1 MIKKEKTWL
10 FKYRE
15 AIKKGEIIAGLE
27 LITELDRLI
36 ADMENPRYVY
46 DTSEAYRRIDF
57 IENCIR
63 LTKSPFYG
71 KPMRLMLFQKAF
83 IEVIYSFKMAST
95 GFDRFKKVILL
106 IGRKNGKS
114 ELCSALMLSEMILGN
129 AGSDIVASS
138 NDDTQANILYDAAD
152 VMRKMID
159 PEQKDT
165 WRNQMHIR
173 NKQTNSKI
181 FKLSDKTRNKEGR
194 NIDLAVIDECYRG
207 DTEILTN
214 KGFKRFDN
222 LSKNDLVAQWDNGEI
237 TFVKPIRY
245 IKRECKEGLVKNN
258 LGAGRSLYTTP
269 RHNIVYEHNGKIG
282 SFEARDSRNLGYI
295 PLAGRRVGG
304 QKQRLT
310 DYERVLIA
318 TQADGS
324 LHYCQAKENNL
335 KNSRVSKGFMYSIA
349 FKKQR
354 KNKRFLSISNCLKD
368 VKEIKAKEGYSRY
381 TYILET
387 DKAKRLD
394 KCFCLEDM
402 SCEYAK
408 DFIEE
413 VSKWDG
419 YIDKDGRIYYASTM
433 QENSDFVAAVGMLA
447 GYSIKCSVM
456 PDTRSNK
463 FNTVYRVVL
472 QQRKLC
478 CRTFNAKKE
487 FIDYMGEVYCVE
499 VPSKKIVIRSEG
511 KALICGNCHEQK
523 EPVILKS
530 IEQSQSLKDNPKLL
544 IISTEGFVNDGT
556 LDQILID
563 CRKIINGEEDG
574 IAAER
579 TLPWLYTQD
588 SENELWQDEDS
599 WQKSNPTLGVVKKWD
614 YLREQIDLASKNKAD
629 RVFVLSKDFNIKQS
643 NSQAWLLSED
653 YKYEAKFNI
662 EDFKDAFVLGAVDLA
677 ETTDLTCAKIL
688 LMKPNDNTKYI
699 YTQYFIPESKLE
711 SSPDFSSG
719 ASYLEWAKK
728 GYLKICEGNENDL
741 SVVADWF
748 YEIYKKYN
756 IKLLKCGYDQRFAK
770 DFLNRMDYYGFE
782 CEMVYQNKQ
791 VLSNPMKLLEAD
803 LKSQRINYNE
813 NPIDQWCFGNASVE
827 VDNFGQCM
835 AVKIN
840 NQAAK
845 RIDGAVTTIILY
857 EMYRRYRSEFNQY
870 VNR

>member
-1 MIKKEKTWL
+1 MIKKEDTWL
-10 FKYRE
+10 FKYRQT
-15 AIKKGEIIAGLE
+15 IKDGHIKAGQE
-27 LITELDRLI
+27 LIMQLDNLI
-36 ADMENPRYVY
+36 RDLDNPRYVY
-46 DTSEAYRRIDF
+46 DVSDAYRRIDF

-71 KPMRLMLFQKAF
+71 KPMKLLLFQKAF
-83 IEVIYSFKMAST
+83 IEVIYSFKMAAT

-114 ELCSALMLSEMILGN
+114 ELCSALMLTEMILGN
-129 AGSDIVASS
+129 SGSDIVASS
-138 NDDTQANILYDAAD
+138 NDDTQANILYDAVD

-159 PEQKDT
+159 PDQKDT
-165 WRNQMHIR
+165 WRNQMNIR
-173 NKQTNSKI
+173 NKLTNSKI

-194 NIDLAVIDECYRG
+194 NIDLAVIDE
-207 DTEILTN
+207 
-214 KGFKRFDN
+214 
-222 LSKNDLVAQWDNGEI
+222 V
-237 TFVKPIRY
+237 
-245 IKRECKEGLVKNN
+245 
-258 LGAGRSLYTTP
+258 
-269 RHNIVYEHNGKIG
+269 
-282 SFEARDSRNLGYI
+282 
-295 PLAGRRVGG
+295 
-304 QKQRLT
+304 
-310 DYERVLIA
+310 
-318 TQADGS
+318 
-324 LHYCQAKENNL
+324 
-335 KNSRVSKGFMYSIA
+335 
-349 FKKQR
+349 
-354 KNKRFLSISNCLKD
+354 
-368 VKEIKAKEGYSRY
+368 
-381 TYILET
+381 
-387 DKAKRLD
+387 
-394 KCFCLEDM
+394 
-402 SCEYAK
+402 
-408 DFIEE
+408 
-413 VSKWDG
+413 
-419 YIDKDGRIYYASTM
+419 
-433 QENSDFVAAVGMLA
+433 
-447 GYSIKCSVM
+447 
-456 PDTRSNK
+456 
-463 FNTVYRVVL
+463 
-472 QQRKLC
+472 
-478 CRTFNAKKE
+478 
-487 FIDYMGEVYCVE
+487 
-499 VPSKKIVIRSEG
+499 
-511 KALICGNCHEQK
+511 HEQR

-556 LDQILID
+556 LDQILVD

-588 SENELWQDEDS
+588 SENELWQDESS
-599 WQKSNPTLGVVKKWD
+599 WQKSNPTLGIVKKWD
-614 YLREQIDLASKNKAD
+614 YLREQIDLASRNKGD

-653 YKYEAKFNI
+653 YKYDARFDI

-711 SSPDFSSG
+711 NSPDFSSG
-719 ASYLEWAKK
+719 ARYLEWAKK

-791 VLSNPMKLLEAD
+791 TLSNPMKLLEAD

>member
-1 MIKKEKTWL
+1 MIEKEKTWL

-15 AIKKGEIIAGLE
+15 AIKNGEIQAGQE
-27 LITELDRLI
+27 LIMQLDNLI
-36 ADMENPRYVY
+36 KDLGNTRYIY

-71 KPMRLMLFQKAF
+71 KPMKLMLFQKAF
-83 IEVIYSFKMAST
+83 IEVIYSFKMAAT

-114 ELCSALMLSEMILGN
+114 ELCSALMLTEMIMGN
-129 AGSDIVASS
+129 SGSDIVASS
-138 NDDTQANILYDAAD
+138 NDDTQANILYDAVD

-159 PEQKDT
+159 PDQKDT
-165 WRNQMHIR
+165 WRNQMNIR
-173 NKQTNSKI
+173 NKLTNSKI

-194 NIDLAVIDECYRG
+194 NIDLAVIDE
-207 DTEILTN
+207 
-214 KGFKRFDN
+214 
-222 LSKNDLVAQWDNGEI
+222 V
-237 TFVKPIRY
+237 
-245 IKRECKEGLVKNN
+245 
-258 LGAGRSLYTTP
+258 
-269 RHNIVYEHNGKIG
+269 
-282 SFEARDSRNLGYI
+282 
-295 PLAGRRVGG
+295 
-304 QKQRLT
+304 
-310 DYERVLIA
+310 
-318 TQADGS
+318 
-324 LHYCQAKENNL
+324 
-335 KNSRVSKGFMYSIA
+335 
-349 FKKQR
+349 
-354 KNKRFLSISNCLKD
+354 
-368 VKEIKAKEGYSRY
+368 
-381 TYILET
+381 
-387 DKAKRLD
+387 
-394 KCFCLEDM
+394 
-402 SCEYAK
+402 
-408 DFIEE
+408 
-413 VSKWDG
+413 
-419 YIDKDGRIYYASTM
+419 
-433 QENSDFVAAVGMLA
+433 
-447 GYSIKCSVM
+447 
-456 PDTRSNK
+456 
-463 FNTVYRVVL
+463 
-472 QQRKLC
+472 
-478 CRTFNAKKE
+478 
-487 FIDYMGEVYCVE
+487 
-499 VPSKKIVIRSEG
+499 
-511 KALICGNCHEQK
+511 HEQK

-556 LDQILID
+556 LDQLLVD
-563 CRKIINGEEDG
+563 CRRIINGEEDG

-588 SENELWQDEDS
+588 SEQEIWQDESS
-599 WQKSNPTLGVVKKWD
+599 WQKSNPTLGIVKKWD

-662 EDFKDAFVLGAVDLA
+662 EEFKDAFVLGAVDLA

-688 LMKPNDNTKYI
+688 LMKPNDNTKYV

-711 SSPDFSSG
+711 NSPDFSSG
-719 ASYLEWAKK
+719 ASYLEWAKN

-791 VLSNPMKLLEAD
+791 TLSNPMKLLEAD
-803 LKSQRINYNE
+803 LKSQSINYNE

>member
-1 MIKKEKTWL
+1 MIEKEKTWL

-15 AIKKGEIIAGLE
+15 AIKNGEIQAGQE
-27 LITELDRLI
+27 LIMQLDNLI
-36 ADMENPRYVY
+36 KDLGNPRYIY

-71 KPMRLMLFQKAF
+71 KPMKLMLFQKAF
-83 IEVIYSFKMAST
+83 IEVIYSFKMAAT

-114 ELCSALMLSEMILGN
+114 ELCSALMLTEMIMGN
-129 AGSDIVASS
+129 SGSDIVASS
-138 NDDTQANILYDAAD
+138 NDDTQANILYDAVD

-159 PEQKDT
+159 PDQKDT

-173 NKQTNSKI
+173 NKLTNSKI

-194 NIDLAVIDECYRG
+194 NIDLAVIDE
-207 DTEILTN
+207 
-214 KGFKRFDN
+214 
-222 LSKNDLVAQWDNGEI
+222 V
-237 TFVKPIRY
+237 
-245 IKRECKEGLVKNN
+245 
-258 LGAGRSLYTTP
+258 
-269 RHNIVYEHNGKIG
+269 
-282 SFEARDSRNLGYI
+282 
-295 PLAGRRVGG
+295 
-304 QKQRLT
+304 
-310 DYERVLIA
+310 
-318 TQADGS
+318 
-324 LHYCQAKENNL
+324 
-335 KNSRVSKGFMYSIA
+335 
-349 FKKQR
+349 
-354 KNKRFLSISNCLKD
+354 
-368 VKEIKAKEGYSRY
+368 
-381 TYILET
+381 
-387 DKAKRLD
+387 
-394 KCFCLEDM
+394 
-402 SCEYAK
+402 
-408 DFIEE
+408 
-413 VSKWDG
+413 
-419 YIDKDGRIYYASTM
+419 
-433 QENSDFVAAVGMLA
+433 
-447 GYSIKCSVM
+447 
-456 PDTRSNK
+456 
-463 FNTVYRVVL
+463 
-472 QQRKLC
+472 
-478 CRTFNAKKE
+478 
-487 FIDYMGEVYCVE
+487 
-499 VPSKKIVIRSEG
+499 
-511 KALICGNCHEQK
+511 HEQK

-556 LDQILID
+556 LDQLLVD
-563 CRKIINGEEDG
+563 CRRIINGEEDG

-588 SENELWQDEDS
+588 SEQEIWRDESS
-599 WQKSNPTLGVVKKWD
+599 WQKSNPTLGIVKKWD

-662 EDFKDAFVLGAVDLA
+662 EEFKDAFVLGAVDLA

-688 LMKPNDNTKYI
+688 LMKPNDNTKYV

-711 SSPDFSSG
+711 NSPDFSSG
-719 ASYLEWAKK
+719 ASYLEWAKN

-756 IKLLKCGYDQRFAK
+756 IRLLKCGYDQRFAK

-791 VLSNPMKLLEAD
+791 TLSNPMKLLEAD
-803 LKSQRINYNE
+803 LKSQSINYNE